1 MAIKLS
7 RGKALI
13 RRDDDERR
21 AIIPEIVSMGGFSG
35 EYKVDYAE
43 KGGQV
48 KLSKHV
54 ALGIIIVCFCLF
66 MYLIPNL
73 VAKMGLDYMISIV
86 SYTIGIAISGLV
98 GIMSGI
104 GVQSGDD

>member
-13 RRDDDERR
+13 RRDDGERR

-35 EYKVDYAE
+35 EYKVDYGRE
-43 KGGQV
+43 KTPAH
-48 KLSKHV
+48 LSKHV
-54 ALGIIIVCFCLF
+54 ALGIIIVCFCVF

-73 VAKMGLDYMISIV
+73 VAKMGLDYMVSIV

-98 GIMSGI
+98 GIMAGI
-104 GVQSGDD
+104 GVQGGDD